1 MSQGNI
7 AHAFSAFVEV
17 AKTWEGFEKFI
28 PNLEAHKAQYAAK
41 VASTYSVNTREFGF
55 NVLNHA
61 DFHLKNM
68 LFKTD
73 SNGAVGDFYIVS
85 LKNLLFNLVFIFY
98 HHVLDRLPNLQ
109 LFNAS
114 N

>member
-1 MSQGNI
+1 MTQGNI
-7 AHAFSAFVEV
+7 AHAFSAFLEV

-28 PNLEAHKAQYAAK
+28 PNLEAFKAQYAAK
-41 VASTYSVNTREFGF
+41 VAETYSVNTREFGF

-73 SNGAVGDFYIVS
+73 SNGTVGDFYFVS
-85 LKNLLFNLVFIFY
+85 LMILSSKLLFISC
-98 HHVLDRLPNLQ
+98 HHLDRLSNLQ
-109 LFNAS
+109 LFDTS